1 MGGDNIKII
10 IFARFC
16 DCGQLMVFVRNNYS
30 IGQHFAMCCLLLC
43 LSVNTYADEDPEE
56 TKPVAENA
64 AKPEK
69 KAKKEQSPDDIPM
82 LDRWAFKTN
91 AVEWMLTIPNFEVE
105 FDLFSSQYN
114 RWTIGMEA
122 KYNWNTYH
130 KNTPSVVFNHFDIR
144 PEFRYYFR
152 QKPRTVPKRPKLSK
166 DATAADSA
174 SFQKDLRQYLRDSAA
189 AKRPIKPWRA
199 YFLGGYADYAT
210 YTAKF
215 SPRGI
220 QGSAVGFGVT
230 AGYALPLRSYNKG
243 AVDIEF
249 SVSAGFAVASK
260 DVFSHNA
267 DGYYYV
273 RHIAESRGW
282 HVVPYPVISEIKV
295 AFAWRHLS
303 IKDKYLKDD
312 PLKEEVARVEK
323 DMRENFLNEIRIFN
337 KNAEKDNKA
346 AYEKDPQKMLDDYK
360 AMIDAAHDNFITNVL
375 PYCRVKDEV
384 ALQKLEKTAISVRDK
399 HLKDFEKEWR
409 KNNAAMLKEA
419 AAAAQEETALKKE
432 KKVRGAE
439 SESIAA
445 ASQEETAPKKEVKKK
460 EKPELKEK
468 KSADAPKAE
477 KKKKGKTENTGQEQV
492 IE

>member
-1 MGGDNIKII
+1 
-10 IFARFC
+10 
-16 DCGQLMVFVRNNYS
+16 MVFVRNNYS

-69 KAKKEQSPDDIPM
+69 KAKKEQSPDDRPM
-82 LDRWAFKTN
+82 WDRWAFKTN

-130 KNTPSVVFNHFDIR
+130 KNVPSVVFNHFDIR

-152 QKPRTVPKRPKLSK
+152 QKPRTVSAKPKLSK
-166 DATAADSA
+166 EATAADSA
-174 SFQKDLRQYLRDSAA
+174 AFQKDLRQYLRDSAA

-419 AAAAQEETALKKE
+419 AAA
-432 KKVRGAE
+432 
-439 SESIAA
+439 
-445 ASQEETAPKKEVKKK
+445 SQEETAPKKEVKKK

-492 IE
+492 ME